1 MVVDL
6 PVEMKVHAH
15 RKEVRKVASDL
26 VASIACDLK
35 AKMDEIV
42 TVVVEL

>member
-6 PVEMKVHAH
+6 PVEMKVDAY

-26 VASIACDLK
+26 DASIACDLK
-35 AKMDEIV
+35 AKMDKIV
-42 TVVVEL
+42 TFVVEL

>member
-6 PVEMKVHAH
+6 PMEMKVDAH
-15 RKEVRKVASDL
+15 RKVASDL
-26 VASIACDLK
+26 DASIACDLK
-35 AKMDEIV
+35 AKMDKIV